1 LKQIIWGY
9 KKLKEI
15 EMNRIKKLARFT
27 QKIET
32 EFLIGKKPMELIQ
45 SLKERLVNVVVDIRF
60 WSVFPLYFNPISL
73 RILLT
78 KNNIEYV
85 RFQTLGNPSM
95 LRNQAGNNHEL
106 AKELYQNYINSY
118 QKAKD
123 QFLELYKKI
132 RFKKI
137 YCLICYC
144 DTLDPRNCHR
154 FWLREALINAKRINL
169 GFEGNFVLERD
180 IQPIFQEVN

>member
-1 LKQIIWGY
+1 
-9 KKLKEI
+9 
-15 EMNRIKKLARFT
+15 MDRIKKLARFT

-45 SLKERLVNVVVDIRF
+45 SLKEKKVNVVVDIRW
-60 WSVFPLYFNPISL
+60 WSVFPLYFNPL
-73 RILLT
+73 KLQLLLT

-85 RFQTLGNPSM
+85 RFQGLGNPSV
-95 LRNQAGNNHEL
+95 LRKQVGDNYEL
-106 AKELYQNYINSY
+106 GKELYQKYINSY

-144 DTLDPRNCHR
+144 NTLDPKFCHR
-154 FWLREALINAKRINL
+154 FWLREALINTKRIKL
-169 GFEGNFVLERD
+169 GFEGNFVLEID
-180 IQPIFQEVN
+180 TPPIIQGAN